1 MRTPLSFTGPPAA
14 LNVPALWALQ
24 DMSSAS
30 VRPPRTTSVV
40 DPAACSLGKAPSP
53 LSPDA
58 GQRNLKQS
66 TQMRK
71 YSRA

>member
-1 MRTPLSFTGPPAA
+1 MRIPLSCMGPPAA

-30 VRPPRTTSVV
+30 VRPPRTNSVF
-40 DPAACSLGKAPSP
+40 DPSACSLGDAPSP

-58 GQRNLKQS
+58 GQPSLKWS
-66 TQMRK
+66 TLVQG
-71 YSRA
+71 YS